1 MVVVLLVW
9 DYHALQIYNVALQ
22 IHPPGVLKVYAI
34 VLLKRTQLVDVQQEI
49 EGVSPVPFR

>member
-34 VLLKRTQLVDVQQEI
+34 VLLKPTQLVDVQQEI